1 VQSAPKTSRSSAVHS
16 PHRARVSSL
25 SASDQSSLR
34 VKTSALHDPLTPPLL
49 HEVAPTVLQ
58 RTEYPPYPA
67 VPSPAMRIR
76 LLTFS
81 TQSGCAI
88 FDVGIRPEGGDYAA
102 SEYIVGGEGGVPAG
116 RPEDHRWW
124 PGPR

>member
-1 VQSAPKTSRSSAVHS
+1 
-16 PHRARVSSL
+16 
-25 SASDQSSLR
+25 
-34 VKTSALHDPLTPPLL
+34 
-49 HEVAPTVLQ
+49 
-58 RTEYPPYPA
+58 